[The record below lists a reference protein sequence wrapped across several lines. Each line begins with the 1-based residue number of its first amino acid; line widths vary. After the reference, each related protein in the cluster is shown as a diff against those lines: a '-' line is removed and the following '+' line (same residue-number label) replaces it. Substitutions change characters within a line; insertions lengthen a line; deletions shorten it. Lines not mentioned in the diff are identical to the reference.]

1 MYRAISVRRPL
12 IGPAQS
18 LQRREVFHQG
28 TFRVSGMRG
37 NLLAKQLL
45 GAGVLGRVVGEDS
58 VDDSGGLMSDSIGR
72 CGLFRNGFEVMGNLF
87 FGASWSGR
95 GLHRHGYSFV
105 HCSG

>member
-28 TFRVSGMRG
+28 TFRVSGMRS
-37 NLLAKQLL
+37 NLLAKQLPD
-45 GAGVLGRVVGEDS
+45 AGVLGRVVGEDS
-58 VDDSGGLMSDSIGR
+58 VDDSGGLMSDSGGR
-72 CGLFRNGFEVMGNLF
+72 SGMLRTGSQTIEVLF

-95 GLHRHGYSFV
+95 RLHRHGYSFD
-105 HCSG
+105 HRSG